1 MPLVDSAYRAPW
13 WLRNGHLATI
23 IPSAFRKIPV
33 TYERERISTPDNDFL
48 DLDWR
53 TARGNEQVVIVLHG
67 LEGHS
72 YRHYVAGMV
81 NYFAGQGWDAVAFN
95 SRSCSGTMNRQPR
108 LYSHADAPDLAVAV
122 AHVVQKGY
130 KQIALVGFSM
140 GGAIILNY
148 LSKLTEQVPAAV
160 MAAAALSAPVD
171 VGASARALARRQN
184 SFYRRRFLKKMIARV
199 KRKAAQFPGL
209 LDTTDIDKIT
219 TFDEYDRRFT
229 APLQGYHT
237 PAEFYKDASSL
248 HHLSNILVPT
258 LLLIAHNDPFMPPAC
273 YPYEQAQ
280 ASESLFLETPQHG
293 GHVGFTATRLADS
306 WAEERVFAFV
316 NAHS

>member
-33 TYERERISTPDNDFL
+33 AYERERIGTPDNDFL
-48 DLDWR
+48 DLDWCA
-53 TARGNEQVVIVLHG
+53 TTGNDKVVIVLHG

-81 NYFAGQGWDAVAFN
+81 NYFARQGWDAVAFN

-130 KQIALVGFSM
+130 KRIALVGFSM

-148 LSKLTEQVPAAV
+148 LSKLTNQVPAAV
-160 MAAAALSAPVD
+160 VAAAAVSAPVD
-171 VGASARALARRQN
+171 VGASARALASRQN

-209 LDTTDIDKIT
+209 LDMTDIDKIT

-229 APLQGYHT
+229 APLQGYRN
-237 PAEFYKDASSL
+237 PAEFYKEVSSL
-248 HHLSNILVPT
+248 HHLSNIQVPT
-258 LLLIAHNDPFMPPAC
+258 LLLIALNDPFMPSAC

-280 ASESLFLETPQHG
+280 ASEHLFLETPQHG
-293 GHVGFTATRLADS
+293 GHVGFTATSLADS
-306 WAEERVFAFV
+306 WAEGRVYRFV
-316 NAHS
+316 DAYC